1 MESIKKIYLIG
12 RGPSSSHTMG
22 PEKASKNFLSKYP
35 QASHFQVELYGSL
48 ALTGKGHMTDVVIK
62 EVLGENTEIV
72 FLPLVEPSYHPNGM
86 KFMAYFGAEL
96 IGEWK
101 VYSVGGGELK
111 EEGEERKGYKVPVYP
126 HHYMEDILV
135 YCKQEQISLVEYVD
149 RYESSDLNAY
159 LEEVL
164 NAMEAAIYRGIA
176 TEGVLPGRLKIKRKA
191 KTFYDKYLENHRFP
205 TILYA
210 YSLASSEENASGG
223 TIVTAPTCGSC
234 GVLPAVLFGMHYHHH
249 SPRENVVN
257 ALKIAGLVGNL
268 VKHNAS
274 ISGAEVGCQGEVG
287 VACSMAAAAAA
298 YLKGGNNSVIEY
310 AAEIALEHHLGM
322 TCDPIDGMVQIPCI
336 ERNALSAQYAINA
349 SEYAL
354 MTDGSH
360 HITLDSVIEVMKE
373 TGKDMH
379 AKYRETSLGG
389 LATVKRTK
397 EPPKE

>member
-1 MESIKKIYLIG
+1 
-12 RGPSSSHTMG
+12 MG

-62 EVLGENTEIV
+62 EVLGENTEIF

-111 EEGEERKGYKVPVYP
+111 EEGEERKGYKAPVYP

-191 KTFYDKYLENHRFP
+191 KTFTISIWKTTGSRPFIRLFPGFLRRECFRGNHR
-205 TILYA
+205 
-210 YSLASSEENASGG
+210 
-223 TIVTAPTCGSC
+223 TAPTCGSC

-249 SPRENVVN
+249 SPR
-257 ALKIAGLVGNL
+257 K
-268 VKHNAS
+268 
-274 ISGAEVGCQGEVG
+274 
-287 VACSMAAAAAA
+287 
-298 YLKGGNNSVIEY
+298 
-310 AAEIALEHHLGM
+310 
-322 TCDPIDGMVQIPCI
+322 
-336 ERNALSAQYAINA
+336 
-349 SEYAL
+349 
-354 MTDGSH
+354 
-360 HITLDSVIEVMKE
+360 
-373 TGKDMH
+373 
-379 AKYRETSLGG
+379 TS
-389 LATVKRTK
+389 
-397 EPPKE
+397 